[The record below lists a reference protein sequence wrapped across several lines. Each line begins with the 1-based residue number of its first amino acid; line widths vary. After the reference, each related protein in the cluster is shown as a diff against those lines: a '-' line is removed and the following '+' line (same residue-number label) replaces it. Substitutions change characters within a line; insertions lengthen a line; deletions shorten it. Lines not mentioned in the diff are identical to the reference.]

1 MSSEN
6 EVWGRDFTKMA
17 IRRVSHHSSCTTC
30 SKHKMILKR
39 LGSDKRLRAFQ
50 MKEYQLHLD
59 RQYQDR
65 VIYWQGRAKSR
76 MGVQPNGLTTVALIC
91 DGMDKSK
98 YRYPRSAVCGT
109 KAFGSF
115 VRPSL
120 DLTAVITHGHNL
132 ILACSEP
139 YTKKDSS
146 WTAELITHAL
156 EKVSRTTDLRQCEI
170 LLQCDN
176 CGRENKNNAICRL
189 AGVLV
194 GSRRVARLEV
204 RFLESGHSH
213 EDIDQYFSGLSNL
226 IEREREVRTPQQFL
240 DLLRRFI
247 QEPNHRPLEPQRVVH
262 KVDQV
267 RNWSLDLTN

>member
-156 EKVSRTTDLRQCEI
+156 EKVSRTVVRDTSPVRQLRT
-170 LLQCDN
+170 
-176 CGRENKNNAICRL
+176 RE
-189 AGVLV
+189 
-194 GSRRVARLEV
+194 
-204 RFLESGHSH
+204 
-213 EDIDQYFSGLSNL
+213 
-226 IEREREVRTPQQFL
+226 
-240 DLLRRFI
+240 
-247 QEPNHRPLEPQRVVH
+247 
-262 KVDQV
+262 
-267 RNWSLDLTN
+267 